1 MRTDLNR
8 ASNNSFLPPELKPY
22 RLLTEQQVS
31 LLTGRALQS
40 LRNDRCT
47 RRGLPYVKITERC
60 VRYRLE
66 DLLSF
71 CQERLI
77 NPEAV

>member
-1 MRTDLNR
+1 MSVQSQLPTELN
-8 ASNNSFLPPELKPY
+8 PY

-40 LRNDRCT
+40 LRNDRCK
-47 RRGLPYVKITERC
+47 RLGLPYVKLTERC

-66 DLLSF
+66 DVLNF
-71 CQERLI
+71 CQDRLI
-77 NPEAV
+77 DPGAI